1 MLSSI
6 SIATWSDI
14 QTPGTGKGTGG
25 HCNTYWWHDRCSCK
39 AHKLILLT
47 YVSFDKPRQGID
59 VPFPSFKGDVLV
71 EVERNIPR
79 GCLLR
84 IKICLKKKRGLFN
97 KRLQRISTST
107 TLIFNWTFA
116 PPVQPFES
124 NQLQSGV
131 AWPILFIYQSFW
143 AKLKH

>member
-6 SIATWSDI
+6 SKPPDQISKLETLARVQAAVVTLIGDMI
-14 QTPGTGKGTGG
+14 DAPAMQT
-25 HCNTYWWHDRCSCK
+25 NTNISRS
-39 AHKLILLT
+39 IF
-47 YVSFDKPRQGID
+47 SFDRPSQGID

-131 AWPILFIYQSFW
+131 AWPIFFD
-143 AKLKH
+143 